1 MNRNWNYLIC
11 TMLICAVSPTAAS
24 ADTAPKSEPAPIAI
38 DVDSELEKAKAAI
51 GIFAAA
57 LQAELKLAMKEG
69 GPVNAIGVCNTK
81 APPITQA
88 IAMEQGLKLSRVS
101 LRNRNPANAPED
113 WQMAVLQ
120 SFENRKD
127 EGEDP
132 ASLSWHE
139 IANVDGRQQF
149 RFMKA
154 IPTAPL
160 CLQCHGSAI
169 TQEVEARLNELYPQ
183 DQATGFEAGDIRG
196 AFVVTR

>member
-1 MNRNWNYLIC
+1 
-11 TMLICAVSPTAAS
+11 
-24 ADTAPKSEPAPIAI
+24 
-38 DVDSELEKAKAAI
+38 
-51 GIFAAA
+51 
-57 LQAELKLAMKEG
+57 
-69 GPVNAIGVCNTK
+69 
-81 APPITQA
+81 
-88 IAMEQGLKLSRVS
+88 MEQGLKLSRVS

-113 WQMAVLQ
+113 WQIAVLQ

-127 EGEDP
+127 KGEDP

-139 IANVDGRQQF
+139 IANVAGRQQF

-169 TQEVEARLNELYPQ
+169 TPDVEARLNELYPL
-183 DQATGFEAGDIRG
+183 DKATGFETGDIRG